1 MHSDPGCTDGGGRE
15 TAWEPAAVRTAM
27 LARIESPTGV
37 ENVALARALGRV
49 LAGAQAGLV
58 DGHRLRVTDIG
69 LVAAG
74 GCAEVRAYRRPRVAV
89 LCTGDE
95 LCPVG
100 HALAPGQIHDSNRY
114 LLAGLLAKCGVDVV
128 DLGVAP
134 DRVDSLRRCMARAA
148 ADCDAIVTTGG
159 ASAGEADLL
168 CDVIAADG
176 ELLIRRVAMRPGRP
190 MAFGRIDRAWIFSLA
205 GKPSGVLAVFLNLVA
220 DALRR
225 LGGERLPPAWPRLP
239 ATLAEPLTKNHRR
252 SEFVQGILF
261 ERGGRWMVHAS
272 RDEAGRLGSMS
283 AANCYIVMSPA
294 EMLLAAGQRVPVQ
307 FFGGRC

>member
-1 MHSDPGCTDGGGRE
+1 MHSDPGCTTGGGRE
-15 TAWEPAAVRTAM
+15 TAWEPDVVRAAM
-27 LARIESPTGV
+27 LARIEPLTGFEQV
-37 ENVALARALGRV
+37 PLVRALGRV
-49 LAGAQAGLV
+49 LAGTQAGLS
-58 DGHRLRVTDIG
+58 DGHRLRAIDVG
-69 LVAAG
+69 HMAAG
-74 GCAEVRAYRRPRVAV
+74 GFAEVLSYRRPRVAV
-89 LCTGDE
+89 LCTGDD

-100 HALAPGQIHDSNRY
+100 YALAPGRIHDSNRY
-114 LLAGLLAKCGVDVV
+114 LLAGLLANCGVDVV

-134 DRVDSLRRCMARAA
+134 DRVDSLSRRLARAA

-205 GKPSGVLAVFLNLVA
+205 GKPSGVLAAILSFVG
-220 DALRR
+220 DALRC
-225 LGGERLPPAWPRLP
+225 LGGEHPLPTWPRLT

-252 SEFVQGILF
+252 TEFVQGVLF
-261 ERGGRWMVHAS
+261 ERGGRWLVRAS